1 MRESSSWLAELA
13 RAAPGVDLTLL
24 RMLAAMLSREVG
36 ADALLIAAD
45 VLRSRAAELLLDG
58 HMRLAADLGMLDAIL
73 GGEAK
78 VVSAISRRGSFW

>member
-1 MRESSSWLAELA
+1 M
-13 RAAPGVDLTLL
+13 
-24 RMLAAMLSREVG
+24 
-36 ADALLIAAD
+36 LIAAD
-45 VLRSRAAELLLDG
+45 VLRARAAELLLDG